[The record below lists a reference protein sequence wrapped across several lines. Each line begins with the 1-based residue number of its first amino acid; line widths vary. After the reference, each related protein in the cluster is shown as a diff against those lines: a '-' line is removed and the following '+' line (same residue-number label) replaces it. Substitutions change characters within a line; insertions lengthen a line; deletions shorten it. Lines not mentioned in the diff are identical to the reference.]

1 MVFWPPPTFF
11 LKSILKC
18 CKYNTNNWED
28 FSNETMNDSI
38 AVTKVDKA
46 SNRSADDYRYDWK
59 STGHEKLQRANL
71 ILFITF
77 VLGSLELNENK
88 IVILESN

>member
-1 MVFWPPPTFF
+1 
-11 LKSILKC
+11 
-18 CKYNTNNWED
+18 
-28 FSNETMNDSI
+28 MNDSI
-38 AVTKVDKA
+38 AITKVDTE
-46 SNRSADDYRYDWK
+46 SYRSADDYRYDWK
-59 STGHEKLQRANL
+59 STGHEKLQKANL

>member
-1 MVFWPPPTFF
+1 MT
-11 LKSILKC
+11 
-18 CKYNTNNWED
+18 
-28 FSNETMNDSI
+28 DSI

-59 STGHEKLQRANL
+59 STEHEKLQRANL

-77 VLGSLELNENK
+77 VLGSLELNENT